1 MSIHIKQ
8 LLRMFIIYQQ
18 YITQKINIS
27 VVYQISNNF
36 QVYQLYV
43 SSTSNINSDRI
54 WDILLFN
61 LWFFRDEKGCQIPS

>member
-61 LWFFRDEKGCQIPS
+61 LWLFRDEKGCQIPS